1 MHAPSRPLVLSPSL
15 VLSSRAR
22 VAACGVAMLE
32 GKAKWEG
39 VEESEKEPRSSI
51 VLNEPGK
58 ADKIP
63 KAPIQPIIRLLFRV
77 NNGGERLYV

>member
-1 MHAPSRPLVLSPSL
+1 MHAPSRPLTLPRSFFT
-15 VLSSRAR
+15 RQGGR
-22 VAACGVAMLE
+22 VRRSYVGSENEMR
-32 GKAKWEG
+32 EG
-39 VEESEKEPRSSI
+39 VEENEKEARSSI